1 MTSQRRGV
9 SDLLRAVLHPPETQV
24 ARVDDPRERRAI
36 VVELVLVGILSFGF
50 LALSAVLSLL
60 ENALTTGIGGT
71 TVALNPVASSVPA
84 IDAVRQV
91 MVVVRLLAIGGLGA
105 YLLWRTGIGLHRLGL
120 ARPSRRDLPPAAL
133 LAAVIGLPGL
143 AVVTLSQA
151 MGWNS
156 ILDAAPTDDLW
167 WRIPVLALKSFGN
180 GVAEEVVVVGYFMT
194 RLRQL
199 GLGANGALWSS
210 AVLRGC
216 YHAYQGVGAV
226 VGNVVMGLV
235 YGRWYQV
242 TGRLWP
248 LVFAHAL
255 IDTIAFVG
263 YALLT
268 RTGVLG

>member
-1 MTSQRRGV
+1 MQAA
-9 SDLLRAVLHPPETQV
+9 LRPPETTL
-24 ARVDDPRERRAI
+24 ARVDDPRERRALI
-36 VVELVLVGILSFGF
+36 VELLLVGVLTFGF
-50 LALSAVLSLL
+50 SALYAGLSLL
-60 ENALTTGIGGT
+60 EHALTTGVGDT
-71 TVALNPVASSVPA
+71 TVALNPVSSSVAA

-91 MVVVRLLAIGGLGA
+91 MGVVRLLAIGGLGA
-105 YLLWRTGIGLHRLGL
+105 YLLWRTGIGLRRLGL
-120 ARPSRRDLPPAAL
+120 ARPSRADLPPTVL

-143 AVVTLSQA
+143 ALVAVSQA

-156 ILDAAPTDDLW
+156 MLDVAPPDDLW
-167 WRIPVLALKSFGN
+167 WRLPVLALKSLGN
-180 GVAEEVVVVGYFMT
+180 GFAEEVVVVGYFTT

-199 GLGANGALWSS
+199 GFGANGALWSS
-210 AVLRGC
+210 ALLRGA
-216 YHAYQGVGAV
+216 YHAYQGLGAA

-255 IDTIAFVG
+255 IDTIAFIGFAV
-263 YALLT
+263 LT